1 MGEVFSVS
9 LSQQFQDLDLAEECI
24 TTAIQM
30 TPTCSKSNH
39 RMGLFQWT
47 KVRQEQQ
54 LPSDS
59 CIKKFNLFSQ
69 RNNFDSGFEY
79 LTTAVCLKNE
89 NFYALIDWIEL
100 ALHQPSQK
108 SANMLKEN
116 FKTIFSPNF
125 SWTPDQ
131 AARLTFLKGCFLFL
145 VKGQKRDIL
154 NLWCQAYRI
163 DGTTRHFLVTF
174 GEAKRFRWK
183 NFGRKEI
190 LNYLPKLSKS
200 PLIKK
205 MIVEVSNDRKKVKS
219 NPQPKEEE
227 LKQKEVEVNESE
239 EKPLE
244 EKQSEAKESPEN
256 EVEEMGLAEN
266 DLKSKESED
275 NDPVPSE

>member
-1 MGEVFSVS
+1 MDEGK
-9 LSQQFQDLDLAEECI
+9 ARAATI
-24 TTAIQM
+24 T
-30 TPTCSKSNH
+30 
-39 RMGLFQWT
+39 
-47 KVRQEQQ
+47 Q
-54 LPSDS
+54 LH
-59 CIKKFNLFSQ
+59 KKLNLFSQ

-131 AARLTFLKGCFLFL
+131 AARLTFLKGCFLYF
-145 VKGQKRDIL
+145 VKGKKRDIL
-154 NLWCQAYRI
+154 HLWCQAYKI
-163 DGTTRHFLVTF
+163 DGTTRHFLVSF
-174 GEAKRFRWK
+174 GEAKRFLWK

-190 LNYLPKLSKS
+190 VNYLPKLSKS
-200 PLIKK
+200 PIIKK

-219 NPQPKEEE
+219 NPQPEEE
-227 LKQKEVEVNESE
+227 KLEQKKVEENEAAEKESE
-239 EKPLE
+239 EKPSE
-244 EKQSEAKESPEN
+244 EKESTEAEEKESTEKEVVEN
-256 EVEEMGLAEN
+256 GFSEN

-275 NDPVPSE
+275 NDPVTSE